1 MRTEMRKSDKQSDK
15 DLRGPLVKGLPA
27 SSIFSEHRVVSPE
40 EPSNDDA
47 LERMPRFQRLRAI
60 RARGFV
66 SNAPQEVDNDSDSVE
81 ADVLPPPP
89 PRHKTF
95 LLELPVVEQIQAKQ
109 LEIFRSPEVY
119 QKLGEIRM
127 AADMEQI
134 RFMHRIKPFKVEVQ
148 RELLKEYNFPDTE
161 GGLAAMERAVAA
173 HMADS
178 NEVAMRAK
186 DLMILIMGDIW

>member
-1 MRTEMRKSDKQSDK
+1 MRAEMRKSDKQSDK
-15 DLRGPLVKGLPA
+15 DLRGPLAKGLSA
-27 SSIFSEHRVVSPE
+27 SSIFSDYRVVSPE

-66 SNAPQEVDNDSDSVE
+66 SNALQEAGSDSASVE
-81 ADVLPPPP
+81 ADLLPPPS
-89 PRHKTF
+89 PRRKTF
-95 LLELPVVEQIQAKQ
+95 LLDLPLVEQIQAKQ
-109 LEIFRSPEVY
+109 LEIFRSPEVF

-148 RELLKEYNFPDTE
+148 RELLQEYNFPETE
-161 GGLAAMERAVAA
+161 AGMAAMERAVAA
-173 HMADS
+173 HMANS
-178 NEVAMRAK
+178 KEVAMRAK
-186 DLMILIMGDIW
+186 ELMILIMGDIW